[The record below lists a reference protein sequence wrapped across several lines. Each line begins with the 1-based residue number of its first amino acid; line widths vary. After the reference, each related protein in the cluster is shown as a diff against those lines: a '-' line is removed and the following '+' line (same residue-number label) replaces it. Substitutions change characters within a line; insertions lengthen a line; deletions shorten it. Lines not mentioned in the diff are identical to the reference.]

1 MERDVFGSENTW
13 KTKKNAY
20 SEILMH
26 QSRFSFYSEVA
37 FFRVIFFLKDQISII
52 ECFFDALVT
61 ALAHLPQSS
70 LSRAVCCEY
79 MSIGTVISKERSWKY
94 QQDKSAK
101 HKWQFSCVLTKLH
114 VVHQRCIVDAD
125 SSDSREA
132 REPSMRSIKSRS
144 ALNVVLLLRGEVL
157 QPFYPLW
164 LWIQNISMNYYEI
177 QIS

>member
-1 MERDVFGSENTW
+1 MSSDRKMKDQ
-13 KTKKNAY
+13 KNAY
-20 SEILMH
+20 SEILIH

-52 ECFFDALVT
+52 ECFFDALVI
-61 ALAHLPQSS
+61 APAHLPQSS

-79 MSIGTVISKERSWKY
+79 MSIGTVISDSSFVFSRSCTT
-94 QQDKSAK
+94 
-101 HKWQFSCVLTKLH
+101 FTR
-114 VVHQRCIVDAD
+114 RCIVDAD

-144 ALNVVLLLRGEVL
+144 APNVVLLLRGEVL

-164 LWIQNISMNYYEI
+164 L
-177 QIS
+177 